1 MKTESTT
8 NTANTSTTATEMFSS
23 TWVNLTPH
31 PINVVGAVVANF
43 PPSGQVARVS
53 VVNTPLMLSGLISA
67 PTFGEVVGLPP
78 EQPCVWLIVSGMVRA
93 ALPLRED
100 LLSPADPVR
109 DADGKIIG
117 CGGFHANPRL

>member
-1 MKTESTT
+1 MKTESTA
-8 NTANTSTTATEMFSS
+8 TAAVTATTELFSS

-31 PINVVGAVVANF
+31 HINVVRPIVANF

-53 VVNTPLMLSGLISA
+53 VTNTPLMLSGLITF
-67 PTFGEVVGLPP
+67 PTFGEVIGLPD
-78 EQPCVWLIVSGMVRA
+78 EQPNVWLIVSGMVRA
-93 ALPLRED
+93 ALPQRED